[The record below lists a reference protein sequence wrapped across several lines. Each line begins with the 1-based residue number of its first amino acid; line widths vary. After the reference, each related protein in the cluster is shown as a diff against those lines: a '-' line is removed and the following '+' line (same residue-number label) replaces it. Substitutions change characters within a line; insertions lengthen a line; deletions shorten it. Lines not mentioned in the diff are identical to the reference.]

1 MTPLAV
7 LACLAGATLAGMRW
21 LRVAQREHYLPG
33 STIRFALRWW
43 LGPGFNRLL
52 LFAIL
57 VNLILTAASPL
68 FAVLV
73 ALGVGVGPF
82 GLRLRGVAPG
92 PLAWTRR
99 MKTLAGVWGL
109 LAAVPAVIGLALG
122 SAVPAALVAVLTPA
136 VVDVALAI
144 TRPIERRLGEPFVE
158 RATAKLRS
166 VSPLVMAITGSYGK
180 TTTKGYVAHLIEG
193 TRSVVPTPRSYNN
206 SAGIARAV
214 NEHLTLGTEVFIA
227 EMGTYGPGEIA
238 DLCRWVRPTVSAITA
253 IGPVHL
259 ERMKD
264 EETIVRAKSEIF
276 ATAEVAVINVDDP
289 RLQPLALELVAQGK
303 RVVRC
308 SATDAQAD
316 VSVCAEAD
324 GVLVRRAG
332 EVIARALGLEVPPT
346 NVAVAVALALEAGV
360 PNEAIAKR
368 LATLPVAANRLA
380 VTTGMSGAK
389 VLDDTFNSNPAGA
402 EAALR
407 ALGRMADGAG
417 RVVVVTPGMIELGLR
432 QADENR
438 RFAARAASIATDVVV
453 VGATNRVALVDG
465 AVGGTSRVV
474 AVDGMDQAR
483 AWVKENV
490 GPGDV
495 VLYENHLPDHFP

>member
-1 MTPLAV
+1 MTAV
-7 LACLAGATLAGMRW
+7 AVIACLVGAGLAGMRW

-43 LGPGFNRLL
+43 LGAGFNRLL
-52 LFAIL
+52 LFGVL
-57 VNLILTAASPL
+57 VNLVLTAAFAP

-82 GLRLRGVAPG
+82 GLRLKGVAPG

-99 MKTLAGVWGL
+99 MRTLAGVWGL
-109 LAAVPAVIGLALG
+109 LTVAPAAIGLGLG
-122 SAVPAALVAVLTPA
+122 SVVPAAVLAVLSPA
-136 VVDVALAI
+136 VVDVALAL
-144 TRPIERRLGEPFVE
+144 TRPIERRLGMPFVE
-158 RATAKLRS
+158 RATTKLKS
-166 VSPLVMAITGSYGK
+166 VSPLVLAITGSYGK
-180 TTTKGYVAHLIEG
+180 TSTKGYVAHLVEG

-238 DLCRWVRPTVSAITA
+238 DLCSWVRPTVSAITA

-259 ERMKD
+259 ERMRD
-264 EETIVRAKSEIF
+264 EQTIVRAKSEIF
-276 ATAEVAVINVDDP
+276 ATAEVAVLNVDDP
-289 RLQPLALELVAQGK
+289 WLAPLVPDLAAQGK

-308 SATDAQAD
+308 SSTDTAAD
-316 VSVCAEAD
+316 VSACVEGD
-324 GVLVRRAG
+324 ELVVRQAG
-332 EVIARALGLEVPPT
+332 HVIARASGLDVPPT
-346 NVAVAVALALEAGV
+346 NVAVAVALALEAGA
-360 PNEAIAKR
+360 PPDAIAKR

-402 EAALR
+402 EVALR
-407 ALGRMADGAG
+407 TLGRMADGAG
-417 RVVVVTPGMIELGLR
+417 RIVVVTPGMIELGAR
-432 QADENR
+432 QVEENR
-438 RFAARAASIATDVVV
+438 RFGERAASVATDVVV
-453 VGATNRVALVDG
+453 VGATNRRALVDG
-465 AVGGTSRVV
+465 ATGGAARVV
-474 AVDGMDQAR
+474 AVEGMDAAR
-483 AWVKENV
+483 QWVKENV